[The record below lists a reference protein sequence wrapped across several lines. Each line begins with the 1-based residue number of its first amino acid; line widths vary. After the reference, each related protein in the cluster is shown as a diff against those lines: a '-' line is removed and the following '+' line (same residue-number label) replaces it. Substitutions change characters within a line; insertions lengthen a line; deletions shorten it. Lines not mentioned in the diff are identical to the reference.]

1 MDKPEVMIETNLAL
15 DNSVGYMDNIPR
27 CSSFNTPSD
36 YSRGVPPS
44 INWQRWEVE
53 ETYNDIGLKIE
64 ALFEK
69 DS

>member
-36 YSRGVPPS
+36 YGRGMPHASFHKLGKVE
-44 INWQRWEVE
+44 NWK
-53 ETYNDIGLKIE
+53 NL
-64 ALFEK
+64 
-69 DS
+69 